1 MFVDI
6 SMPIEEGSVFRPGCA
21 PVDISVHTF
30 SNETEGTYEAA
41 VLTMPL
47 HTATHID
54 FVFPGKEF
62 PMERM
67 IGPGRVF
74 DVTKAGG
81 GTFGLKDLGKNP
93 EADKGDFIFFR
104 TNWNRFFGTDKYF
117 EHPEISME
125 VLDWLI
131 LKKINVVGI
140 DAQGLAR
147 GTRHGEYDRLMLKN
161 DIPVV
166 ENLVNLT
173 VLPESGFTVY
183 CFPVKIKNADA
194 LPVRVVAEIKK
205 E

>member
-6 SMPIEEGSVFRPGCA
+6 SMPIQKGSVFHKGCA
-21 PVDISVHTF
+21 PVDISSRTF
-30 SNETEGTYEAA
+30 HNDYEGTYETTM
-41 VLTMPL
+41 LTMAL

-67 IGPGRVF
+67 IGQGRVF
-74 DVTKAGG
+74 DVAKAGD
-81 GTFGLKDLGKNP
+81 GTIGLKDLGKNA

-104 TNWNRFFGTDKYF
+104 TNWSRFLGTDKYF
-117 EHPEISME
+117 EHPELSME
-125 VLDWLI
+125 VLNWLI
-131 LKKINVVGI
+131 SKEVNVVGI

-147 GTRHGEYDRLMLKN
+147 AARHGEYDRFMLKH

-166 ENLVNLT
+166 ENLVNLSA
-173 VLPESGFTVY
+173 LPQSRFTVY
-183 CFPVKIKNADA
+183 CFPIKIENVDA
-194 LPVRVVAEIKK
+194 MPVRVVVEIKK